1 MDVVLTRRKNKEA
14 HRDNKVIFRKTGGE
28 AMSDFKMSVTVYELN
43 GFYYAV
49 YSPDEKNEMPPK
61 AILSYSNT
69 FTSETGRQALEELQA
84 AARADARGKNIAK
97 VYGLD

>member
-1 MDVVLTRRKNKEA
+1 MDVVLTRRKNQEA
-14 HRDNKVIFRKTGGE
+14 HHENKFLFCEVVGE
-28 AMSDFKMSVTVYELN
+28 TMNDFKMSVTVYELN

-49 YSPDEKNEMPPK
+49 YSPDEKDEMPSK

-69 FTSETGRQALEELQA
+69 LTSETGRQALEELQA
-84 AARADARGKNIAK
+84 AARADARGKNIPK